1 MRDHQMRPF
10 LERGCLYIHIPKCAG
25 TSVVD
30 ALFGH
35 RIGNHRPIAFLR
47 YAFTAA
53 EYRGL
58 FKFTFVRNPWDRM
71 VSTYYYLRDGGKSDR
86 DVEWAQKLVA
96 PHADFRAFVR
106 DGIGAGNLLRSYHF
120 RPQWSF
126 VAMGPDRP
134 HEMDFV
140 GRFERLGE
148 DFATVCARIGA
159 EVSLPESNR
168 GRSRPRDWRA
178 EYDGETRDKVARLYA
193 RDIELFGYAF
203 E

>member
-1 MRDHQMRPF
+1 MPYDGFHDPVLNG
-10 LERGCLYIHIPKCAG
+10 LERGRL
-25 TSVVD
+25 
-30 ALFGH
+30 
-35 RIGNHRPIAFLR
+35 
-47 YAFTAA
+47 
-53 EYRGL
+53 
-58 FKFTFVRNPWDRM
+58 
-71 VSTYYYLRDGGKSDR
+71 
-86 DVEWAQKLVA
+86 
-96 PHADFRAFVR
+96 PH
-106 DGIGAGNLLRSYHF
+106 SYHF